1 MKRSLRTVF
10 KSDVPVNSGCRPGM
24 DCCGPEAMDGVGLSN
39 TNSNSAFFKAM
50 FALIVGV
57 APAGIAG
64 VQKPWMALGFQILLT
79 WIRLR
84 GLTAPAI
91 HAGMTVLI
99 YFQLLTRT
107 VPF

>member
-1 MKRSLRTVF
+1 MRENRTHG
-10 KSDVPVNSGCRPGM
+10 SEGGEVNSLPY
-24 DCCGPEAMDGVGLSN
+24 PY
-39 TNSNSAFFKAM
+39 
-50 FALIVGV
+50 
-57 APAGIAG
+57 
-64 VQKPWMALGFQILLT
+64 QKPGMALGFHIPVT

-107 VPF
+107 

>member
-1 MKRSLRTVF
+1 
-10 KSDVPVNSGCRPGM
+10 
-24 DCCGPEAMDGVGLSN
+24 
-39 TNSNSAFFKAM
+39 M

-64 VQKPWMALGFQILLT
+64 VQKPWMAMDFHILVT
-79 WIRLR
+79 WI
-84 GLTAPAI
+84 PAI

-107 VPF
+107 YHFE

>member
-1 MKRSLRTVF
+1 
-10 KSDVPVNSGCRPGM
+10 
-24 DCCGPEAMDGVGLSN
+24 
-39 TNSNSAFFKAM
+39 M
-50 FALIVGV
+50 FALTVGV

-64 VQKPWMALGFQILLT
+64 VQKPWMALGFHILVP

-91 HAGMTVLI
+91 HAGMTALI

-107 VPF
+107 

>member
-1 MKRSLRTVF
+1 
-10 KSDVPVNSGCRPGM
+10 
-24 DCCGPEAMDGVGLSN
+24 
-39 TNSNSAFFKAM
+39 M

-64 VQKPWMALGFQILLT
+64 GQKPWMALDLHILVT

-91 HAGMTVLI
+91 NAGMTVFI

-107 VPF
+107 

>member
-1 MKRSLRTVF
+1 MRDSVLLKRFATF
-10 KSDVPVNSGCRPGM
+10 IADPI
-24 DCCGPEAMDGVGLSN
+24 D
-39 TNSNSAFFKAM
+39 KAI

-57 APAGIAG
+57 APAGNAG
-64 VQKPWMALGFQILLT
+64 VQKPWMALDFHILVT

-107 VPF
+107 

>member
-1 MKRSLRTVF
+1 
-10 KSDVPVNSGCRPGM
+10 
-24 DCCGPEAMDGVGLSN
+24 
-39 TNSNSAFFKAM
+39 KAM

-64 VQKPWMALGFQILLT
+64 VQKSWMALGFHILVT

-99 YFQLLTRT
+99 YFQLLTQT
-107 VPF
+107 

>member
-1 MKRSLRTVF
+1 
-10 KSDVPVNSGCRPGM
+10 M
-24 DCCGPEAMDGVGLSN
+24 DMIK
-39 TNSNSAFFKAM
+39 KAM
-50 FALIVGV
+50 SALIVGV

-64 VQKPWMALGFQILLT
+64 VQEPWMALSFHILVT

-99 YFQLLTRT
+99 YFQRLTRP
-107 VPF
+107 VPLKTALLGDLISVAMGDELSFT

>member
-1 MKRSLRTVF
+1 
-10 KSDVPVNSGCRPGM
+10 
-24 DCCGPEAMDGVGLSN
+24 
-39 TNSNSAFFKAM
+39 M

-64 VQKPWMALGFQILLT
+64 VQKPWMALGFHILVT
-79 WIRLR
+79 WI
-84 GLTAPAI
+84 PAI

-107 VPF
+107 